1 MNDPSVKSRPL
12 DRSRTETI
20 GNSSVSIWKLGS
32 FQVRSQVLGCP
43 QICVQAVVKRLTF
56 GGRFDMA
63 RGSSGHRPIEGGPAP
78 ARSKRDRDLPAPD
91 ARMTQLLAA
100 AKDTFTRKGFAATTM
115 DDIAGAAGMS
125 KKTLYKLFES
135 KIELFRAMLLR
146 SLPDT
151 DFADASWEGSPT
163 SRLRNT
169 LREAANVALTPGE
182 IALQRLIIGERQA
195 SPALGRMFAEI
206 IIDTATERVVDL
218 LKAVRLHPR
227 FKAVPLRL
235 IAEMLFGMVFGH
247 DYFRLLTDTGFR
259 LNRRVLDRRID
270 LAIATFC
277 APDDPADEL
286 PRPG

>member
-1 MNDPSVKSRPL
+1 
-12 DRSRTETI
+12 
-20 GNSSVSIWKLGS
+20 
-32 FQVRSQVLGCP
+32 
-43 QICVQAVVKRLTF
+43 
-56 GGRFDMA
+56 MA
-63 RGSSGHRPIEGGPAP
+63 RGSGGHRPIEGSPPP
-78 ARSKRDRDLPAPD
+78 ARSKRDRDRPAPD

-135 KIELFRAMLLR
+135 KTELFRAMLLG

-151 DFADASWEGSPT
+151 DFADAPWEGSPT

-169 LREAANVALTPGE
+169 LREAADVALTPGE
-182 IALQRLIIGERQA
+182 IALQRLIIGERQV

-206 IIDTATERVVDL
+206 IIDAGTEHVVDL
-218 LKAVRLHPR
+218 LKSVRLQPR
-227 FKAVPLRL
+227 FEAVPLRL

-247 DYFRLLTDTGFR
+247 DHFRLLTDTGFR
-259 LNRRVLDRRID
+259 LNRRVVDRRID

-277 APDDPADEL
+277 APDDKADEL